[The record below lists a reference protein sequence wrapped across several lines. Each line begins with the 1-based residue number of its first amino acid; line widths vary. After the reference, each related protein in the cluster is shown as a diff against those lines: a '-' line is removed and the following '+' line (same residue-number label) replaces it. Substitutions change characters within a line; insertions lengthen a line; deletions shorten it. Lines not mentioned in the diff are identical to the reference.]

1 MTLEMKINESGSWR
15 NATAEE
21 LGNSLRE
28 RIGLLAEK
36 AVVIRFKDENG
47 LCILATGKWVQHY
60 RDAGFVTIDLSKLAK
75 LLDIDPVSIDALKIM
90 GGEYVNVKLN

>member
-1 MTLEMKINESGSWR
+1 MTLEMKINESGLWR

-36 AVVIRFKDENG
+36 EVVIRFKDENG
-47 LCILATGKWVQHY
+47 LCILATGKWVDHY
-60 RDAGFVTIDLSKLAK
+60 REAGFITIDLAKLAK
-75 LLDIDPVSIDALKIM
+75 LLDIDPVAIDALKIM
-90 GGEYVNVKLN
+90 GGEYVNVRLN